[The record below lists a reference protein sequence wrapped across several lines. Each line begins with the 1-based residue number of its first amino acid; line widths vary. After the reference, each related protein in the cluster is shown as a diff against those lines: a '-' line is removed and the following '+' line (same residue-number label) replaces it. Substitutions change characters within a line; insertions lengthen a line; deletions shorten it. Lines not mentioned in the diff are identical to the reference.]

1 MKRIAFLLV
10 SAALAVTGAARDY
23 YVSPDGRD
31 TAPGS
36 ETYPFATLK
45 KAIGVASAGDII
57 YLRGG
62 TYKPTEAEI
71 MAYQEGDLY
80 ACVYNLTASG
90 TAGKPLTI
98 AGYPGERA
106 VIDLS
111 EIKPEGK
118 RVSGFYVKGNY
129 WHLRD
134 FDIVGIQVTITGHTQ
149 SENISMRG
157 GSNCVIERVNIHD
170 GMGIGIYFTRGSNNL
185 VLNCDAYNNYDP
197 VSENGK
203 GGNCDGFGFHLNK
216 ASYTGNVIRGCRA
229 WRNSDDGIDL
239 ISNYAPVVVDS
250 CWAWENGYDAN
261 RVSRGDGTG
270 IKAGGYGMGTIKGAV
285 DAPRNVIK
293 NSICWANKANG
304 FYANHHLGG
313 NDWYNNSAYRNKYNF
328 YMVNRKSW
336 EEAVDVDG
344 YDHVLTENLS
354 YKGRNGDYGT
364 INVSLCTLSNNTF
377 LPSMTLRDTDFESL
391 DGSELLRER
400 KADGSLPDIS
410 FLRLKPSAEAYARQI
425 GWQFDHESVVTGIDR
440 PTAATE
446 KKGDGRAYDLRGLP
460 AGASA
465 TGLRIVDGRKIV
477 GPATGKSR

>member
-1 MKRIAFLLV
+1 MNRLV
-10 SAALAVTGAARDY
+10 LSFMALVAAMAVSARDY
-23 YVSPDGRD
+23 YVSPSGSD
-31 TAPGS
+31 TGTGS
-36 ETYPFATLK
+36 ADKPLATLR
-45 KAIGVASAGDII
+45 KAVEKAVAGDII

-62 TYKPTEAEI
+62 TYRPAEDEI
-71 MAYQEGDLY
+71 MGWQEGGLY
-80 ACVYNLTASG
+80 ACVYNLTRSG
-90 TAGKPLTI
+90 TAARPITI
-98 AGYPGERA
+98 AGYPGEKA

-111 EIKPEGK
+111 GIRPEGK
-118 RVSGFYVKGNY
+118 RVSGFYVKADY
-129 WHLRD
+129 WRLRD
-134 FDIVGIQVTITGHTQ
+134 FDITGIQVTITGHTQ

-157 GSNCVIERVNIHD
+157 GSNCIIERVNIHD

-239 ISNYAPVVVDS
+239 ISNLAPVVVDS

-270 IKAGGYGMGTIKGAV
+270 IKAGGYGMGTMKADV
-285 DAPRNVIK
+285 DAPRNVIR

-313 NDWYNNSAYRNKYNF
+313 NDWHNNSAYQNKYNF
-328 YMVNRKSW
+328 YMVNRKAW
-336 EEAVDVDG
+336 DEAVDVDG
-344 YDHVLTENLS
+344 YDHVLTRNVS
-354 YKGRNGDYGT
+354 YSGRRGDYGT
-364 INVSLCTLSNNTF
+364 IDVERCTLTDNTF
-377 LPSMTLRDTDFESL
+377 LPAVPLRPTDFESL

-410 FLRLKPSAEAYARQI
+410 FLRLKPSSAAYGMMA
-425 GWQFDHESVVTGIDR
+425 GWQFDHDDITNGIRRVATDKR
-440 PTAATE
+440 PRSS
-446 KKGDGRAYDLRGLP
+446 KRAYDLRGIP
-460 AGASA
+460 ATAG
-465 TGLRIVDGRKIV
+465 THGLRVVEGRKYI
-477 GPATGKSR
+477 GR